1 MRLTT
6 CVAAACVA
14 LLALAAAAPSWWNGF
29 VYDDAVYVA
38 GNPVVTGRLSA
49 WEAFTTSYPPG
60 RSDQGL
66 YRPLTTLSFRLDA
79 QTWGAI
85 RAGEWNGFH
94 FTNSLLHAACATLL
108 FALARRLGL
117 GRIAAGCGAAWFA
130 TSPAISETFFW
141 ISARAALLAAIF
153 TLIAALAAT
162 APAGRWRAPAAFL
175 AWIAA
180 LLSKENAV
188 AAPFLIA
195 ALWAFFPALPRP
207 PRGARLPL
215 AAAVLGVFAAFA
227 LIRVAVLGHA
237 TPTLTAFTGVVDVF
251 SRLWTSLA
259 LGWRYL
265 FLWFLPFDLTVQH
278 DLAPIESAWK
288 GLALAGA
295 WAILFWITWRKRA
308 RFPWLGG
315 ALAWFAIALLPVANL
330 LIPIGAVFTERFLY
344 LPSALLGP
352 ACVAMLTVAAR
363 RVGST
368 DDVARKAG
376 GILAPVFGA
385 GLILCWVRAQDWQ
398 DNLTLWEAALRVA
411 PESFPARAAA
421 ADALFQRGRFA
432 EAHLHASGALR
443 RLEGQPEAYRRLFVP
458 KLTALDAAA
467 QAGMRHTVWQR
478 RFAAANAAA
487 RALRFK
493 EALGRYR
500 ALVEAW
506 PERPETQ
513 EALGDLYVRMA
524 NPVAARQCYL
534 EALNLGANTPALHA
548 KYGQVLSVLGSKAE
562 AIMAYD
568 AALRA
573 DPSDA
578 ITHYNRGVA
587 LADLG
592 DLSEALAAFR
602 EASRHAPKLIAP
614 RLNAAGILVHR
625 RDWAAAREEIA
636 RVLEV
641 DPKQQ
646 DAISLLKKI
655 PADRP

>member
-6 CVAAACVA
+6 FAAAAGVA
-14 LLALAAAAPSWWNGF
+14 FLALAAAAPSWWNGF
-29 VYDDAVYVA
+29 VYDDAAYVA
-38 GNPVVTGRLSA
+38 GNSVVTGRQSA

-66 YRPLTTLSFRLDA
+66 YRPLTTLAFRLDA

-108 FALARRLGL
+108 FALVRRLGL
-117 GRIAAGCGAAWFA
+117 GRLAAGCGAALFA
-130 TSPAISETFFW
+130 TNPALTETFFW
-141 ISARAALLAAIF
+141 ISARADLLAAFF

-162 APAGRWRAPAAFL
+162 APVGRWRIPTALL

-188 AAPFLIA
+188 AAPFLLA

-207 PRGARLPL
+207 SRGARLAL
-215 AAAVLGVFAAFA
+215 AAAALGVFAAFA
-227 LIRVAVLGHA
+227 LVRVAVLGHV
-237 TPTLTAFTGVVDVF
+237 TPTLTAFTGVVGALP
-251 SRLWTSLA
+251 RAGTSLA

-265 FLWFLPFDLTVQH
+265 ALWFFPFGLTVQH
-278 DLAPIESAWK
+278 DIAPVENLGS

-295 WAILFWITWRKRA
+295 WGVLFAMAWRRRA

-315 ALAWFAIALLPVANL
+315 ALAWFVLALLPVANL
-330 LIPIGAVFTERFLY
+330 LVPIGAVFAERFLY

-352 ACVAMLTVAAR
+352 ACVAFLIAVAR
-363 RVGST
+363 RVGASARSSR
-368 DDVARKAG
+368 VAG
-376 GILAPVFGA
+376 CVVAPVLGA
-385 GLILCWVRAQDWQ
+385 GVLLGWARAPDWQ

-443 RLEGQPEAYRRLFVP
+443 RLEGQPEAYRRLFAP

-467 QAGMRHTVWQR
+467 QAGMRHAVWQR

-487 RALRFK
+487 RAARFK
-493 EALGRYR
+493 EALALYR
-500 ALVEAW
+500 ALVDAW
-506 PERPETQ
+506 PERPEAQ

-524 NPVAARQCYL
+524 NPVAARRCYL
-534 EALNLGANTPALHA
+534 EALNLGVETSTLYA

-602 EASRHAPKLIAP
+602 ESSRRAPKLMAP
-614 RLNAAGILVHR
+614 RLNAAGILIHR

-646 DAISLLKKI
+646 DAIALLKKI
-655 PADRP
+655 PLDPP